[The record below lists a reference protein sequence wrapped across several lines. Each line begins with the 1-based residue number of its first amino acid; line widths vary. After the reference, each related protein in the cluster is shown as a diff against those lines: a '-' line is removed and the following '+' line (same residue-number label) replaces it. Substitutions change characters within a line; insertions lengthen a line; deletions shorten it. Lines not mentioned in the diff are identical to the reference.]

1 MTIRPVIGTMLLIGF
16 VVLGTL
22 AADRAMMKK
31 VHV

>member
-1 MTIRPVIGTMLLIGF
+1 MTIRPVMGAMLLIGF

-22 AADRAMMKK
+22 SADGAMMKK